1 MMMKKVVFGTMM
13 FCLMAVVGFSQDATG
28 EQTGPIAD
36 RINAKKMAFFT
47 DKLQLSTD
55 EFQNFWPLF
64 TEYEGKQRG
73 IRQQYRTKKAFK
85 FMSDKEAETYV
96 LNSFKME
103 EELLNLKK
111 DYFQKF
117 KDVLP
122 IRKIAMLNK
131 VDRQF
136 KEALLRQMQQRNRQ
150 GRR

>member
-1 MMMKKVVFGTMM
+1 MMKKVVFGTMM
-13 FCLMAVVGFSQDATG
+13 FCLMAVVGFSQDTSG
-28 EQTGPIAD
+28 DQTGPIAD

-64 TEYEGKQRG
+64 TEYEGKQRS
-73 IRQQYRTKKAFK
+73 IRQQYRSKKAFK

-103 EELLNLKK
+103 EEMLNLKK

-150 GRR
+150 GRK